1 MCVCVCIHTY
11 MRVDVCVC
19 VQCCIYLGSVPLLW
33 VSGGGVERAEDLHR
47 LVVGGLGCQDSLKA
61 LGRLGVECEDGE
73 CGVRASC
80 EGGVRVV

>member
-1 MCVCVCIHTY
+1 MCIRTY
-11 MRVDVCVC
+11 VRTYVHACGCVC
-19 VQCCIYLGSVPLLW
+19 VQCCTYLGCVPLLR
-33 VSGGGVERAEDLHR
+33 VSGGGVEGAKDLHR